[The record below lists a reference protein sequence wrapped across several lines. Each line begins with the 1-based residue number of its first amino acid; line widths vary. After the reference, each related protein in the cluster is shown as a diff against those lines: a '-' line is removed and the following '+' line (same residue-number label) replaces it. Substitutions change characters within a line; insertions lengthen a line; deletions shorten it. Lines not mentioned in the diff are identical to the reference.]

1 MQPAPGLW
9 LFSCLCARLPEQPRP
24 RSQPPPSPTRPRSH
38 PALQDGATATQSRL
52 GPCPQSLKS
61 GIIVTNKAPGST
73 GVCSSTAQPKP
84 SIKSVSGAGS
94 ALPKAGGAPDL
105 PWLGKFWSTGAAQK
119 PPTCVFQSPR
129 DGLCVCFFFF
139 FRGWMFLFIRG
150 CLMCRLKPS
159 PQRCCGA
166 GGRGCARLAH
176 PTRSSFMLHTRPC
189 TAATTDGNPRSWAR
203 TPRQRIHGEGCC
215 LLAAAPRAGGE
226 AGAMDPASLPA
237 SFIRLESQD

>member
-1 MQPAPGLW
+1 MSQTKPLEAPG
-9 LFSCLCARLPEQPRP
+9 FAH
-24 RSQPPPSPTRPRSH
+24 PPPSQSLPSNLS
-38 PALQDGATATQSRL
+38 AVLGA
-52 GPCPQSLKS
+52 PCPKRAVRPICL
-61 GIIVTNKAPGST
+61 GWGN
-73 GVCSSTAQPKP
+73 
-84 SIKSVSGAGS
+84 SGALEQHRN
-94 ALPKAGGAPDL
+94 LPRACFSPHEMV
-105 PWLGKFWSTGAAQK
+105 FV
-119 PPTCVFQSPR
+119 CV
-129 DGLCVCFFFF
+129 FFFF